1 MMTSD
6 DAFCGNVTPII
17 GLLESK
23 ELRNFARKLGYVP
36 NGCMLLA
43 KFYSSYIEMYGVKVS

>member
-6 DAFCGNVTPII
+6 DAFCGNVTPLI

-36 NGCMLLA
+36 NGCILLA